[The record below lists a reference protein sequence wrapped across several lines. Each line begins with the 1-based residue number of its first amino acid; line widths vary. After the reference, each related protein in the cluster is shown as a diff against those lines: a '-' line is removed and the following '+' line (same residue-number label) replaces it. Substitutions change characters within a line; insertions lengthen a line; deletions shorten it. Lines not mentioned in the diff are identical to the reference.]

1 MLTQAER
8 DAWNA
13 AAPGVQSARRL
24 GKSGPLTAQVH
35 FEGINAARACLGL
48 PEFRQPPAPVR
59 FGPNPVSANWLLPTA
74 RLVFACF
81 CP

>member
-13 AAPGVQSARRL
+13 AAPLVQSARRL

-48 PEFRQPPAPVR
+48 PEFR
-59 FGPNPVSANWLLPTA
+59 
-74 RLVFACF
+74 
-81 CP
+81 